1 MMKRFDE
8 NLIFGEWLQYWYTTY
23 KAPHLA
29 KNTLRNIEQMIR
41 IHTPEWLKNKPI
53 RDISVFD
60 IDEALSAFPACR
72 TRTYLR
78 QTWQNAFLMA
88 QKREIVV
95 KNPVALSDNIRY
107 KKQRGKALTITEQTA
122 FIASLKGK
130 SIEPLMLFYLHS
142 GVRRNE
148 ALSLLWQDIDYDEQR
163 IYIRGTKTAESDRF
177 ILLTD
182 ELREIFDLQRKQGK
196 DGATVFPYAPAY
208 VSQAFKKLC
217 PNHHLHDLRHTYI
230 TRCAECGVNVSV
242 CQSLV
247 GHSTPTMTMSIY
259 THVFD
264 DFKRKEASKFAL
276 FPPAR
281 S

>member
-8 NLIFGEWLQYWYTTY
+8 NLIFGEWLQYWYATY

-107 KKQRGKALTITEQTA
+107 KKQRGKALTITEQAA

-142 GVRRNE
+142 GVRR
-148 ALSLLWQDIDYDEQR
+148 
-163 IYIRGTKTAESDRF
+163 TKTAESDRF

-196 DGATVFPYAPAY
+196 DGVTVFPYAPAY